1 MVTKMS
7 QHMLLEPDPLFMAKA
22 SSSKPKPSNMKLY
35 NKVKADVYRRIP
47 KHSAYRSSI
56 VVKEYKAKGGKYT
69 GSKAKGGLTRW
80 HKEEWRNQR
89 GGVGYKKKG
98 DIYRPTKRV
107 SKDTP
112 VTHKELT
119 PAERKRGSKIKASG
133 GRVDRFRKNPKT
145 PKRKRRNN

>member
-1 MVTKMS
+1 MVNKMDN
-7 QHMLLEPDPLFMAKA
+7 HILLEPDPMFIAKA
-22 SSSKPKPSNMKLY
+22 SSSPKPTDMNLY

-56 VVKEYKAKGGKYT
+56 VVKEYKAKGGGYSGDK
-69 GSKAKGGLTRW
+69 GEGGLTRW

-107 SKDTP
+107 SSKTP
-112 VTHKELT
+112 VTMKELT
-119 PAERKRGSKIKASG
+119 PSEKKRASKIKG
-133 GRVDRFRKNPKT
+133 KGERVKEFRKKST
-145 PKRKRRNN
+145 KKSK

>member
-1 MVTKMS
+1 
-7 QHMLLEPDPLFMAKA
+7 MLLEPDPMYMARA
-22 SSSKPKPSNMKLY
+22 TSSSPKPTNMSLY

-56 VVKEYKAKGGKYT
+56 VVKEYKAKGGGYS
-69 GSKAKGGLTRW
+69 GSKEKGGLTRW

-107 SKDTP
+107 SSKTP
-112 VTHKELT
+112 VTMSELT
-119 PAERKRGSKIKASG
+119 PSEKKRASKIKAKG
-133 GRVDRFRKNPKT
+133 ERVKEFRKKS
-145 PKRKRRNN
+145 KKSSK